1 LLFGKG
7 KTGTEKVMAK
17 RPDIYGIVAEFENP
31 NDLLKATRAAYEAG
45 YRRIEAYTPYP
56 IEEVS
61 EAVSPHRNRLPL
73 IVLIGG
79 IVGGLGGYLLQY
91 YTQVI
96 DYPLNIG
103 GRPFHSWPSFI
114 VATFETTILGAA
126 LSAIFGMLAL
136 NGLPRP
142 HHPIFNT
149 PRFELAS
156 RNRFFLCV
164 ESTDKQFDKEKTKE
178 FLAEFLPRDVSE
190 VDW

>member
-1 LLFGKG
+1 
-7 KTGTEKVMAK
+7 MAK
-17 RPDIYGIVAEFENP
+17 RPDIYGVVAEFENP
-31 NDLLKATRAAYEAG
+31 NDLLKATRAAYEEG

-79 IVGGLGGYLLQY
+79 IVGAIGGYLLQY

-96 DYPLNIG
+96 DYPLNVG
-103 GRPFHSWPSFI
+103 GRPIHSWPSFI
-114 VATFETTILGAA
+114 VPTFETTILGAA
-126 LSAIFGMLAL
+126 LSAVFGMLAF
-136 NGLPRP
+136 
-142 HHPIFNT
+142 PIFNT

-156 RNRFFLCV
+156 RNRFFLSI
-164 ESTDKQFDKEKTKE
+164 EASDKKFDREKTKE
-178 FLAEFLPRDVSE
+178 FLASFAPRDVSE

>member
-1 LLFGKG
+1 MALLR
-7 KTGTEKVMAK
+7 K
-17 RPDIYGIVAEFENP
+17 RPEVYGVVAEFDNP
-31 NDLLKATRAAYEAG
+31 QDLLNATQAAYDAG

-61 EAVSPHRNRLPL
+61 EAVSPHRNRLPS
-73 IVLIGG
+73 IVLAGG
-79 IVGGLGGYLLQY
+79 ILGGLGGYLLQY

-103 GRPFHSWPSFI
+103 GRPYHSWPSFI
-114 VATFETTILGAA
+114 PVTFETTILGAA
-126 LSAIFGMLAL
+126 FAAIFGMLAL

-142 HHPIFNT
+142 HHPIFNA

-156 RNRFFLCV
+156 RSHFFLCIESIDPKFRQEDV
-164 ESTDKQFDKEKTKE
+164 ES
-178 FLAEFLPRDVSE
+178 FLQNQKPIDVAV

>member
-1 LLFGKG
+1 
-7 KTGTEKVMAK
+7 MALYRRP
-17 RPDIYGIVAEFENP
+17 RPDIYGVVAEFDNP
-31 NDLLKATRAAYEAG
+31 QELLNATRAAYEAG

-61 EAVSPHRNRLPL
+61 EAVSPHRGRLPL
-73 IVLIGG
+73 IVLFGG
-79 IVGGLGGYLLQY
+79 ILGGLSGYLLQY

-103 GRPFHSWPSFI
+103 GRPYHSWPSF
-114 VATFETTILGAA
+114 VVPTFETTILGAA
-126 LSAIFGMLAL
+126 IAAVFGMLAL

-149 PRFELAS
+149 PRFELATRS
-156 RNRFFLCV
+156 HFFLLV
-164 ESTDKQFDKEKTKE
+164 EANDQKFNREE
-178 FLAEFLPRDVSE
+178 VAEFLKGFNPMEVSV

>member
-1 LLFGKG
+1 
-7 KTGTEKVMAK
+7 MAK
-17 RPDIYGIVAEFENP
+17 RPDIYGLVAEFEHP

-126 LSAIFGMLAL
+126 LSAVFGMLAL

-178 FLAEFLPRDVSE
+178 FLASFLPRDVSE

>member
-1 LLFGKG
+1 MALLR
-7 KTGTEKVMAK
+7 K
-17 RPDIYGIVAEFENP
+17 RTDIYGVIAEFDNP
-31 NDLLKATRAAYEAG
+31 QDLLNATQAAYDAG

-61 EAVSPHRNRLPL
+61 EAVSPHRNRLPY

-79 IVGGLGGYLLQY
+79 ILGGLGGYLLQY

-126 LSAIFGMLAL
+126 LSAVFGMLAL

-142 HHPIFNT
+142 HHPVFNLA
-149 PRFELAS
+149 RFALAS
-156 RNRFFLCV
+156 RNRFFLCIEAKDPKFDLEATRRFL
-164 ESTDKQFDKEKTKE
+164 ESLE
-178 FLAEFLPRDVSE
+178 PREVST
-190 VDW
+190 VAD